1 MGFLCCMCIVGLL
14 KTIYSR
20 VFLDSVPVEASKSDT
35 SDMRPVNLGM
45 HCDALCDVQLRSLV

>member
-1 MGFLCCMCIVGLL
+1 MCIVGLL
-14 KTIYSR
+14 KTIYSG